1 MDVSDEWCFCLW
13 FLQSRKT
20 MGLRWP
26 PLPPKTG
33 PQAVTPS
40 QTLSRSRKAQAP
52 VTSRTPCLV
61 CPHPVTFLCPT
72 PPSQVSASGEL
83 LLPAG
88 GSPALLSKLLRYE
101 GKTWVWVLPLPLAE
115 GP

>member
-1 MDVSDEWCFCLW
+1 MGVSDEWCVCLW

-33 PQAVTPS
+33 PQAVTLS
-40 QTLSRSRKAQAP
+40 QMLSRSRKAQAP

-61 CPHPVTFLCPT
+61 CPHPVTSLCPT
-72 PPSQVSASGEL
+72 PPSQVSASGEP
-83 LLPAG
+83 LLPAS
-88 GSPALLSKLLRYE
+88 GSPALPPKQLRCE
-101 GKTWVWVLPLPLAE
+101 GKTWVQVLALSLAE